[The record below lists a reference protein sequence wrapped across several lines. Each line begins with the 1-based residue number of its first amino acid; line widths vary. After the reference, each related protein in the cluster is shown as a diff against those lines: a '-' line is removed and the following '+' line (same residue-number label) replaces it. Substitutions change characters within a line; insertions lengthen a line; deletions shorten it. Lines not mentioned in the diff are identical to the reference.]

1 MTDVQLSR
9 LEQID
14 LRKIW
19 KSEPDHFTPWLS
31 NNLDLLGDTLG
42 IELEL
47 EEQEKG
53 VGPYRADIVCKEE
66 GTDNWVLIENQL
78 EATNHTHLG
87 QILTYAA
94 GLNAVT
100 IAWIARRFTDEHRA
114 ALDWLN
120 ENSTENLQFFGL
132 EIEVW
137 RIGDSPS
144 APKFNIVAKPNT
156 WTKGG
161 ANRTRELS
169 PRRQLQLDFW
179 IGFREYVLEH
189 RTQITPTKPQA
200 RHWMTMSVGRTGF
213 QLAAIASFSDSG
225 GGGYD
230 GHELRAEL
238 AIKDRDYYKEYYD
251 LLLAQKA
258 DIEEEMGQALTWYY
272 PKTLEVAAF
281 LPSKALTWR
290 T

>member
-1 MTDVQLSR
+1 M
-9 LEQID
+9 
-14 LRKIW
+14 
-19 KSEPDHFTPWLS
+19 
-31 NNLDLLGDTLG
+31 
-42 IELEL
+42 
-47 EEQEKG
+47 
-53 VGPYRADIVCKEE
+53 
-66 GTDNWVLIENQL
+66 
-78 EATNHTHLG
+78 
-87 QILTYAA
+87 
-94 GLNAVT
+94 
-100 IAWIARRFTDEHRA
+100 
-114 ALDWLN
+114 
-120 ENSTENLQFFGL
+120 
-132 EIEVW
+132 
-137 RIGDSPS
+137 
-144 APKFNIVAKPNT
+144 
-156 WTKGG
+156 
-161 ANRTRELS
+161 S

-272 PKTLEVAAF
+272 PENARSCRIFAQQSTDLEDLSARDQQYAWLLEKLEKMHEAFADRVRELEV
-281 LPSKALTWR
+281 PISDG
-290 T
+290 